1 MSQSPH
7 VPRRARPWN
16 RWGLS
21 AAMFAV
27 GGVAGWLLTSY
38 ISSSTNSAST
48 ATSATETITVAIPDK
63 SERLSP
69 DFPEQRGIKDRVE
82 IPDAA
87 LEKLAR
93 LLRPPSPSLVSTW
106 GPPVSALVVSLIAL
120 KGVRLAADKAAE
132 TALETAKTD
141 RESDGRS
148 EWFRRFKEMLDLA
161 LSKDGDRSQI
171 GSKLL
176 QHHVT
181 STLAGVEETELARDV
196 LEHIFKPA
204 LEEAAK
210 PGESD
215 VRFVVRDP
223 SESP

>member
-1 MSQSPH
+1 M
-7 VPRRARPWN
+7 
-16 RWGLS
+16 
-21 AAMFAV
+21 
-27 GGVAGWLLTSY
+27 
-38 ISSSTNSAST
+38 
-48 ATSATETITVAIPDK
+48 
-63 SERLSP
+63 
-69 DFPEQRGIKDRVE
+69 
-82 IPDAA
+82 
-87 LEKLAR
+87 
-93 LLRPPSPSLVSTW
+93 
-106 GPPVSALVVSLIAL
+106 SALVVSLIAL

-181 STLAGVEETELARDV
+181 STLAGMEETELARDV